1 MINIHTHYNAPL
13 LALNIKDHLTG
24 LTTNTNNIRDYLFAI
39 QLNYRENHTIYHLN
53 KISAINFEENFI
65 EIKHLNGSTN
75 YYNYNDISEY
85 HIINADDL
93 TDLWGNEI

>member
-1 MINIHTHYNAPL
+1 MIIHTHFKAPL
-13 LALNIKDHLTG
+13 LALNIKDSIDT
-24 LTTNTNNIRDYLFAI
+24 IEKPEDYIFVI

-85 HIINADDL
+85 HILNVDDL
-93 TDLWGNEI
+93 SDLWGNEI